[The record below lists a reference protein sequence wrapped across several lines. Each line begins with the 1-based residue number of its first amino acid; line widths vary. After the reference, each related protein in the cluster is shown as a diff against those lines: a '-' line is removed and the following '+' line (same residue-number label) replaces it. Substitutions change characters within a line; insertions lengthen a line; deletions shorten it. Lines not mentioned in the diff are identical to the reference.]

1 MHFLYPAF
9 LFALFTLA
17 IPVLVHLFNFRRY
30 KKVYFSNVQFLKEVQ
45 EQQASRRNLKER
57 LILVARMLALAFL
70 VFAFARP
77 FIPGKD
83 SADAGKQQL
92 VSIFVDNSYSMQTL
106 NREGSLLDE
115 TKQKAKQIASAY
127 SINDRFQLLTQD
139 FEGKHQRLLNRD
151 EFNDAVDAVKISP
164 QSRSLA
170 QITARQQSLLEMTAG
185 ALKQSYIIS
194 DFQKNIAGGADTAKM
209 DMAVNL
215 VQLTANELPNVAVDS
230 VWLLN
235 ATHRPGE
242 TEKLMVRLR
251 NYAAKTAEKVPLKLL
266 VNGVQKSLGSF
277 TVQPY
282 SAQVDTL
289 TFSGLQ
295 AGWQRGEIQL
305 QDNPVTFDNTFY
317 FTFNISDK
325 LPVLLVDGGALNKY
339 LNTVFAADPFFS
351 VKRTQ
356 DGNVDYASLN
366 TYPLIVLSDV
376 ADISTG
382 LAQQLKAYVSKG
394 GTLMVFPAATA
405 LLSSYQA
412 FLQPMGAAYP
422 GKVVTGSI
430 RVSALNLQSQIFK
443 GIFESFPQNPDL
455 PLVKKYYTL
464 GGAGKPAESLMKLQN
479 SDPFWE
485 GYHVGKGKLYVS
497 AVALNEDFSNL
508 PVHALF
514 VPVMFRVALLSG
526 HDQPLF
532 YTLGNNRAIEAAALQ
547 ATEKQVV
554 KLVNGNET
562 IIPDVK
568 QQEGSTVLYLP
579 GQLNKTGIY
588 ELKKQDSTAAVLALN
603 DNRSESALSYLSK
616 ADLVKLFPQKS
627 NYIAGDKFNVNNINS
642 AENSG
647 LQLWKLCIILALSI
661 FWLPKHCSSGSIKPD
676 KQYGHASRLA
686 LTPTLNS
693 DNEFAYQICH
703 CCTSRFSLSST
714 SCRYFN

>member
-1 MHFLYPAF
+1 MQFLYPAF

-45 EQQASRRNLKER
+45 EQQASRRNIKER
-57 LILVARMLALAFL
+57 LILAARMLALAFL

-115 TKQKAKQIASAY
+115 AKQKAKQIASAY

-164 QSRSLA
+164 QSRSIA
-170 QITARQQSLLEMTAG
+170 QITARQQSLLGMTAG
-185 ALKQSYIIS
+185 AVKHNYIIS
-194 DFQKNIAGGADTAKM
+194 DFQKNITGDADTAKS
-209 DMAVNL
+209 DIPVNL
-215 VQLTANELPNVAVDS
+215 VQLTASELPNVAVDS

-251 NYAAKTAEKVPLKLL
+251 NYAGKTAEKVPLKLL

-277 TVQPY
+277 TVEAR
-282 SAQVDTL
+282 SSQVDTL

-305 QDNPVTFDNTFY
+305 QDNPVTFDNSFY
-317 FTFNISDK
+317 FTFNINDK
-325 LPVLLVDGGALNKY
+325 LPVLLVDGGTPNKY
-339 LNTVFAADPFFS
+339 LNAVFAADPFFS

-356 DGNVDYASLN
+356 DGNVDYAALS
-366 TYPLIVLSDV
+366 TYPLIVLSDIDDV
-376 ADISTG
+376 SAG
-382 LAQQLKAYVSKG
+382 LAQQLKTYVSKG
-394 GTLMVFPAATA
+394 GTLMVFPSAAA
-405 LLSSYQA
+405 LLPSYQA

-422 GKVVTGSI
+422 GKLLAGDTK
-430 RVSALNLQSQIFK
+430 VSALNLQSQVFK
-443 GIFESFPQNPDL
+443 SIFESFPQNPDL
-455 PLVKKYYTL
+455 PVVKKYYSL
-464 GGAGKPAESLMKLQN
+464 NGAAKAAENLMKLQN
-479 SDPFWE
+479 GQPLWE
-485 GYHVGKGKLYVS
+485 GYSLGKGKLYLS

-526 HDQPLF
+526 HDQSLF
-532 YTLGNNRAIEAAALQ
+532 YTLGSNQAIETVPLQ
-547 ATEKQVV
+547 STEKQVV
-554 KLVNGNET
+554 KLVKGSQAV
-562 IIPDVK
+562 IPDVK
-568 QQEGSTVLYLP
+568 QQEGSTMLYLP
-579 GQLNKTGIY
+579 GQLNETGIY
-588 ELKKQDSTAAVLALN
+588 DLKKQDSTAAVLAFN
-603 DNRSESALSYLSK
+603 DNRSESDLSYLSR
-616 ADLVKLFPQKS
+616 ADLAKLFPQKS
-627 NYIAGDKFNVNNINS
+627 NFIAGDKFNVNNINS

-647 LQLWKLCIILALSI
+647 LQLWKLCIILTLIFLAAETLLIRFYKTDKSI
-661 FWLPKHCSSGSIKPD
+661 ATQAG
-676 KQYGHASRLA
+676 
-686 LTPTLNS
+686 
-693 DNEFAYQICH
+693 
-703 CCTSRFSLSST
+703 
-714 SCRYFN
+714 